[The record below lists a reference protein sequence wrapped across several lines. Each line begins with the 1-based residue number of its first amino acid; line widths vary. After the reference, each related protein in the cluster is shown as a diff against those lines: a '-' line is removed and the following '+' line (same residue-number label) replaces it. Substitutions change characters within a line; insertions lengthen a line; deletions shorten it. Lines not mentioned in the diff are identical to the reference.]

1 MEEFKVSKRGK
12 KKDRPLTFVEHLD
25 NLRAHI
31 IRGILAILLFAIVA
45 FFFKGFIFD
54 KVILSPK
61 NADFISNQ
69 LMCKAA
75 DKINAPVLCINQT
88 DLKIINIDLSGQ
100 FKAHLL
106 ISIIFG
112 FLVAFPYLVY
122 ELWKFIKPALK
133 KREFD
138 YAKGMIFWV
147 STLFSFGVLFGYFII
162 VPLAINFLG
171 NYTISPELQNT
182 INFASYFST
191 IATTV
196 LGTGL
201 IFELPIAAYVL
212 AKIGIIN
219 PDLMKKYRKHAIVI
233 AFMLSGILTPPDVFS
248 QILVAFPIV
257 ILYEISIS
265 IVKRVHKKRRIEI

>member
-1 MEEFKVSKRGK
+1 MEEYKVSKRGK

-54 KVILSPK
+54 EVILSPK

-69 LMCKAA
+69 LMCQAA
-75 DKINAPVLCINQT
+75 DLIDAPVLCINQT
-88 DLKIINIDLSGQ
+88 QLKIINIDLSGQ

-112 FLVAFPYLVY
+112 FLIAFPYLVY

-138 YAKGMIFWV
+138 Y
-147 STLFSFGVLFGYFII
+147 
-162 VPLAINFLG
+162 
-171 NYTISPELQNT
+171 
-182 INFASYFST
+182 
-191 IATTV
+191 
-196 LGTGL
+196 
-201 IFELPIAAYVL
+201 
-212 AKIGIIN
+212 
-219 PDLMKKYRKHAIVI
+219 
-233 AFMLSGILTPPDVFS
+233 LSH
-248 QILVAFPIV
+248 FPV
-257 ILYEISIS
+257 YP
-265 IVKRVHKKRRIEI
+265 